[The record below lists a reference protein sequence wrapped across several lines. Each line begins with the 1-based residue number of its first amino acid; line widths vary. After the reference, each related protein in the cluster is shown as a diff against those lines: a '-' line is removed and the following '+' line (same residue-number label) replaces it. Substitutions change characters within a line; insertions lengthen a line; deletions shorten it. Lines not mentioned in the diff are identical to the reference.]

1 MKKYLV
7 DVYVPA
13 IGIHYDVYLPT
24 RKQVGEAM
32 QLLIKMVESL
42 SSGSYKGTANS
53 TLIKAHNGIPL
64 NLNDTVYDA
73 GIRNSTKL
81 ILV

>member
-32 QLLIKMVESL
+32 GLLIKMVESL
-42 SSGSYKGTANS
+42 SSGSYKGTENS
-53 TLIKAHNGIPL
+53 ILLSGYNGIPL
-64 NLNDTVYDA
+64 NLNDTIHDV